1 MTERKLDEKLTELQS
16 QIARK
21 QQLEVRIRSLNEQE
35 SRLRDKVSELNGV
48 RLKEQDDVERM
59 EKKTFHHF
67 IAYLSGNYE
76 EKLDKENRE
85 ACEAALRH
93 ETACQELEAVTDDL
107 NRSRREME
115 QLKNCQD
122 QYKRLLEEKKALV
135 KASDSEAALEVIR
148 SEEAL
153 QSLESKSREIRE
165 AMMAGESASRAAGNI
180 MNSLDCADGWGT
192 WDLIG
197 GGLISGLAKH
207 SALSEAQSKVDVLQ
221 LQLRKFRTEL
231 ADVEIQADLQ
241 LQIDGFLQFADFF
254 FDGIFADIA
263 VLNRIDKS
271 KAQVEQVKQQIGTV
285 LAELRRQEQQVE
297 REKEMEKQKI
307 ERCILDAG
315 NNR

>member
-1 MTERKLDEKLTELQS
+1 MIQHNLDEKLAELQR

-21 QQLEVRIRSLNEQE
+21 QQLEVRIRSLKEQE
-35 SRLRDKVSELNGV
+35 ALLREKVSELNAA
-48 RLKEQDDVERM
+48 RLKEQGDVERM
-59 EKKTFHHF
+59 EKKTFQRF
-67 IAYLSGNYE
+67 IAHLSGNYE
-76 EKLDKENRE
+76 EKLDKESRE

-107 NRSRREME
+107 NRSRREMN
-115 QLKNCQD
+115 QLENCQE
-122 QYKRLLEEKKALV
+122 QYKKTLEEKKALV
-135 KASDSEAALEVIR
+135 KASDSETALEVIR

-165 AMMAGESASRAAGNI
+165 ALMAGESASRAAGNI
-180 MNSLDCADGWGT
+180 MDSLDCADGWGT

-271 KAQVEQVKQQIGTV
+271 KAQVERVRQQIGRV
-285 LAELRRQEQQVE
+285 LAELRRQGQQVE
-297 REKEMEKQKI
+297 REKELEKQKI
-307 ERCILDAG
+307 ERCILEAG
-315 NNR
+315 NSR